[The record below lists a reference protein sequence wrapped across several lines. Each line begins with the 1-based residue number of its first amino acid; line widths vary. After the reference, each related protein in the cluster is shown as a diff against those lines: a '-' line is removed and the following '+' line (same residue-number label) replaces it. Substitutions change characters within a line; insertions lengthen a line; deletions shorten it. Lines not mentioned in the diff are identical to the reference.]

1 MNENEYKIYQE
12 IIKDVLRTDP
22 KYEIFQI
29 ELIKKMMTR
38 VLYIWSMRHQES
50 SYNQGFS
57 DLVMPFFIVFFNEYF
72 PNLNNEDIIKI
83 KESSLLNFNMEIF
96 QNIES
101 DIYWCFTNM
110 MNKIH
115 INYIQQS
122 GVNQMI
128 KKLKEII
135 KFADVDLFFHLQKL
149 QINFVQ
155 FAFSWMNCYLTR
167 EFNIILIIRMWD
179 TYFSEDDGFNNFHIF
194 VCACLLLNFSDNL
207 KQIDNFNEI
216 IKFLKNLPTSNWTLE
231 NIEVLL
237 AKAYQISV
245 LFLKENQL

>member
-72 PNLNNEDIIKI
+72 PTLNNEDIIKI

-101 DIYWCFTNM
+101 DIYWCFTDM

>member
-50 SYNQGFS
+50 CYNQGFS

-83 KESSLLNFNMEIF
+83 KESNLLNFNMEIF

-135 KFADVDLFFHLQKL
+135 KFADIDLFFHLQKL

>member
-101 DIYWCFTNM
+101 DIYWCFTDM

-135 KFADVDLFFHLQKL
+135 KFADVDLFFHFQKL

>member
-83 KESSLLNFNMEIF
+83 KESNLLNFNMEIF

-135 KFADVDLFFHLQKL
+135 KFADIDLFFHLQKL

>member
-22 KYEIFQI
+22 KYEIFKI
-29 ELIKKMMTR
+29 ESSKKMMTR
-38 VLYIWSMRHQES
+38 ILYIWSMRHQDS

-57 DLVMPFFIVFFNEYF
+57 DLLMPFFIVFFNEYLT
-72 PNLNNEDIIKI
+72 NLNYYDIIQI
-83 KESSLLNFNMEIF
+83 KEFDLFNFNMEIF

-115 INYIQQS
+115 FNYIQHS
-122 GVNQMI
+122 GVNQMLN
-128 KKLKEII
+128 KLENII
-135 KFADVDLFFHLQKL
+135 KFADNELFLHLKKL
-149 QINFVQ
+149 EINFIQ

-167 EFNIILIIRMWD
+167 EFNIILIIRIWD
-179 TYFSEDDGFNNFHIF
+179 TYFSEDDAFNNFHIY
-194 VCACLLLNFSDNL
+194 VCACLILNFSDIL
-207 KQIDNFNEI
+207 KKIDNFSEM
-216 IKFLKNLPTSNWTLE
+216 IKFLKNLPISNWTLE

-237 AKAYQISV
+237 AKAYQINV
-245 LFLKENQL
+245 LFLKEN

>member
-50 SYNQGFS
+50 SNNQGFS

-135 KFADVDLFFHLQKL
+135 KFADIDLFFHLQKF

>member
-1 MNENEYKIYQE
+1 
-12 IIKDVLRTDP
+12 
-22 KYEIFQI
+22 
-29 ELIKKMMTR
+29 
-38 VLYIWSMRHQES
+38 MRHQES

-83 KESSLLNFNMEIF
+83 KESNLLNFNMEIF

-135 KFADVDLFFHLQKL
+135 KFADIDLFFHLQKL

>member
-83 KESSLLNFNMEIF
+83 KESNLLNFNMEIF

-237 AKAYQISV
+237 AQAYQISV

>member
-101 DIYWCFTNM
+101 DIYWCFTDM

-135 KFADVDLFFHLQKL
+135 KFADIDLFFHLQKL

>member
-101 DIYWCFTNM
+101 DIYWCFTDM

>member
-101 DIYWCFTNM
+101 DIYWCFTDM

-155 FAFSWMNCYLTR
+155 FAFSWMNC
-167 EFNIILIIRMWD
+167 
-179 TYFSEDDGFNNFHIF
+179 
-194 VCACLLLNFSDNL
+194 
-207 KQIDNFNEI
+207 
-216 IKFLKNLPTSNWTLE
+216 
-231 NIEVLL
+231 
-237 AKAYQISV
+237 
-245 LFLKENQL
+245 

>member
-135 KFADVDLFFHLQKL
+135 KFADIDLFFHLQKL

>member
-12 IIKDVLRTDP
+12 IIEDVLRTDP

-101 DIYWCFTNM
+101 DIYWCFTDM

>member
-135 KFADVDLFFHLQKL
+135 KFADIDLFFHLQKF

>member
-83 KESSLLNFNMEIF
+83 KESNLLNFNMEIF

-101 DIYWCFTNM
+101 DIYWCFTDM